1 MSAPTTMRVFIPLAF
16 RKRNGRPK
24 IVPPADLVPDTGGVD
39 PHVLKAIAK
48 AWSWRRKL
56 ESGAFGTMSDIA
68 EAENVT
74 PPYVGRMLKLA
85 YLAPAVLE
93 KLLIARV
100 SPVVSVK
107 ELAEAT
113 ELPWAE
119 QAGVAFGE
127 PQPTVRSR
135 L

>member
-1 MSAPTTMRVFIPLAF
+1 MTVFIPLSI

-24 IVPPADLVPDTGGVD
+24 IMPPADIAPDTGGVD
-39 PHVLKAIAK
+39 PHILKAIAK
-48 AWSWRRKL
+48 AWSWRRML
-56 ESGAFGTMSDIA
+56 ESGAVGTMADVA

-74 PPYVGRMLKLA
+74 PAYVGRMLKLA
-85 YLAPAVLE
+85 YLAPAVME

-119 QAGVAFGE
+119 QAGMVFGAVADPDAAE
-127 PQPTVRSR
+127 N
-135 L
+135 

>member
-1 MSAPTTMRVFIPLAF
+1 MSAPTTMRVFIPLTI

-24 IVPPADLVPDTGGVD
+24 IMPPADMVPDTGGVD

-56 ESGAFGTMSDIA
+56 ESGAAVTLSDIGRT
-68 EAENVT
+68 EDVT
-74 PPYVGRMLKLA
+74 PAYAGRMLKLA

-100 SPVVSVK
+100 PPAVSVK
-107 ELAEAT
+107 VLAAAA
-113 ELPWAE
+113 ELPWVE
-119 QAGVAFGE
+119 QEEIVFGA
-127 PQPTVRSR
+127 RG
-135 L
+135 

>member
-1 MSAPTTMRVFIPLAF
+1 MSAPATMRVFIPLSI

-24 IVPPADLVPDTGGVD
+24 IMPPADIAPDTGGVD

-48 AWSWRRKL
+48 AWSWRRRL
-56 ESGAFGTMSDIA
+56 ESGAFSTMSDIA

-74 PPYVGRMLKLA
+74 SAYVGRMLKLA
-85 YLAPAVLE
+85 YLAPAVME

-107 ELAEAT
+107 ELADAT

-119 QAGVAFGE
+119 QEAAVFS
-127 PQPTVRSR
+127 QQ
-135 L
+135 

>member
-1 MSAPTTMRVFIPLAF
+1 
-16 RKRNGRPK
+16 
-24 IVPPADLVPDTGGVD
+24 
-39 PHVLKAIAK
+39 
-48 AWSWRRKL
+48 
-56 ESGAFGTMSDIA
+56 MSDIA

-74 PPYVGRMLKLA
+74 PAYVGRMLELA

-119 QAGVAFGE
+119 QAGVVFAD
-127 PQPTVRSR
+127 Q
-135 L
+135 

>member
-1 MSAPTTMRVFIPLAF
+1 MSAPATMRVFIPLTI

-24 IVPPADLVPDTGGVD
+24 IMPPADMVSDTGGVD

-56 ESGAFGTMSDIA
+56 ESGAVGTMSDIA

-74 PPYVGRMLKLA
+74 PAYVGRMLKLA

-93 KLLIARV
+93 ALLIRRLPPA
-100 SPVVSVK
+100 VSVK
-107 ELAEAT
+107 ELAEAAD
-113 ELPWAE
+113 LPWAE
-119 QAGVAFGE
+119 QAGVVFGAVAD
-127 PQPTVRSR
+127 PDAAKT
-135 L
+135 

>member
-1 MSAPTTMRVFIPLAF
+1 MSQAPASMTVFIPLSI
-16 RKRNGRPK
+16 RKRNGRPS
-24 IVPPADLVPDTGGVD
+24 IMPPADMVPDTGGVD
-39 PHVLKAIAK
+39 PHILKAIAK

-56 ESGAFGTMSDIA
+56 ESGAFGTMSDVA

-85 YLAPAVLE
+85 YLAPAVME

-107 ELAEAT
+107 ELALAADMPWVEQEFAVFEAT
-113 ELPWAE
+113 KL
-119 QAGVAFGE
+119 Q
-127 PQPTVRSR
+127 
-135 L
+135 